1 MEDVTIMPYYRFFA
15 GYAVQIE
22 GAFPDDPNNS
32 RIEKMYAVY
41 YVPAVREEYI
51 EAMPQWN
58 GIFNG

>member
-1 MEDVTIMPYYRFFA
+1 MPYYRFFA